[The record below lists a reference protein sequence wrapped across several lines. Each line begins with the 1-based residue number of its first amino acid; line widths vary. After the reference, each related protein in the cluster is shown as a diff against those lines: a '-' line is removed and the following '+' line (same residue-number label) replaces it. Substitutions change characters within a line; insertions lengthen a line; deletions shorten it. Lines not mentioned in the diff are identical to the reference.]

1 MAKVKDD
8 NILRQNLI
16 TAINTAVKGAIVTEP
31 QDVSSIPSGSLHID
45 EIIGVGGY
53 PLGRITEIFG
63 GESAGKSTI
72 CLSLCANAQTMGIVP
87 TYIDVENSVDFEYAT
102 NLGVD
107 TNNWILAQPDDA
119 EDTFR
124 IAEAAILNGSKLIVI
139 DSIGALIAKRETE
152 DESDIGDNQI
162 GLIPKLVSKF
172 VRRLGPLQRKHDC
185 AVILINQRRA
195 KIGAMP
201 GTSTEDTPGG
211 MALKHA
217 YSVRMKITRTGKE
230 SGDEPDFITS
240 KVEVIKNK
248 VAPPYGKNT
257 IKIRFGK
264 GVDLWHEIIAIGV
277 ENNVIKKSGSWY
289 KYDGENIGQGEN
301 CVEWLLNHE
310 SVVRD
315 IIVSSGNKN
324 VEFYIGKLFKK

>member
-1 MAKVKDD
+1 
-8 NILRQNLI
+8 
-16 TAINTAVKGAIVTEP
+16 
-31 QDVSSIPSGSLHID
+31 
-45 EIIGVGGY
+45 
-53 PLGRITEIFG
+53 
-63 GESAGKSTI
+63 
-72 CLSLCANAQTMGIVP
+72 
-87 TYIDVENSVDFEYAT
+87 
-102 NLGVD
+102 
-107 TNNWILAQPDDA
+107 
-119 EDTFR
+119 
-124 IAEAAILNGSKLIVI
+124 
-139 DSIGALIAKRETE
+139 
-152 DESDIGDNQI
+152 
-162 GLIPKLVSKF
+162 
-172 VRRLGPLQRKHDC
+172 
-185 AVILINQRRA
+185 
-195 KIGAMP
+195 
-201 GTSTEDTPGG
+201 
-211 MALKHA
+211 
-217 YSVRMKITRTGKE
+217 MKITRTGKE